1 MKIYIVG
8 VNLCGPECKAITC
21 SDSKESISSS
31 GLSSRMKTYVE
42 EREGGRR
49 KGDRKGGKGRK
60 KRGRDFK
67 GMKGTNILQKHPVMV
82 VSMETDQ
89 IKS

>member
-1 MKIYIVG
+1 
-8 VNLCGPECKAITC
+8 
-21 SDSKESISSS
+21 
-31 GLSSRMKTYVE
+31 MKTYVE

>member
-1 MKIYIVG
+1 
-8 VNLCGPECKAITC
+8 
-21 SDSKESISSS
+21 
-31 GLSSRMKTYVE
+31 MKTYVE

-67 GMKGTNILQKHPVMV
+67 GMKGTNILRN
-82 VSMETDQ
+82 TL
-89 IKS
+89 